1 MIATRTNREGAPEV
15 QVIGAPRLT
24 AGLAEQ
30 SRLNYQQH
38 REIHGDLPRLQVDD
52 VITLAGLA
60 NLRGRGGAGF
70 PFSRKL
76 KAVVDAASR
85 RQGPITVVVNAAEG
99 EPAAAKDKMLLSR
112 TPHLIL
118 DGAEL
123 TARVLGARE
132 IIIAVAHGGPGER
145 SILEA
150 VSEREGALRTRV
162 VRMPDRF
169 ISGESGSIIQ
179 GINGN
184 APIPPGRKSLAAER
198 GVNGMPTMFS
208 NAETYAQLAM
218 IATLGADLYASVGVP
233 EEPGTVLLT
242 VSGAAGRSSVVEAPG
257 GTPLMEVLELCEA
270 TVGRGILVGGYHGKW
285 LPPKAVAEARC
296 SRAGMEAAGGVLG
309 AGILVPIGS
318 DTCPLGET
326 SRILHYMGRESAGQC
341 APCFRGLPDL
351 AQTFDD
357 MMRGKVDPEA
367 VRRLASGAVKKGACA
382 HPDGTARLAQSAVE
396 VFDDEIKVHAS
407 RGSCGAA
414 TKGVL
419 PLPRAASGDGQLLL
433 DWARC
438 EGHGLCSR
446 LAPDLIQLDQNGYP
460 TDRSFAVPD
469 RLEMEARMAVDMCP
483 ALALRLQQAADRN

>member
-1 MIATRTNREGAPEV
+1 MIATRTTTEGAPEV
-15 QVIGAPRLT
+15 LTIGEPRLT
-24 AGLAEQ
+24 AGLGELA
-30 SRLNYQQH
+30 RIDYQRH
-38 REIHGDLPRLQVDD
+38 REIHGDLPRLSVDD

-60 NLRGRGGAGF
+60 NLRGKGGAGF
-70 PFSRKL
+70 PFARKI
-76 KAVVDAASR
+76 KAVVEAANQ
-85 RQGPITVVVNAAEG
+85 RQAPITVVVNATEG
-99 EPAAAKDKMLLSR
+99 EPAAAKDKMLLAR

-123 TARVLGARE
+123 VARVLGARE

-150 VSEREGALRTRV
+150 ISEREGALRTRV

-208 NAETYAQLAM
+208 NAETFSQLAM
-218 IATLGADLYASVGVP
+218 IATLGADLYSMVGDP
-233 EEPGTVLLT
+233 KEPGTVLLT
-242 VSGAAGRSSVVEAPG
+242 VTGSAQRAAVVEAPS
-257 GTPLMEVLELCEA
+257 GTPLRQVLELCEA
-270 TVGRGILVGGYHGKW
+270 NVGRGILTGGYHGKW
-285 LPPKAVAEARC
+285 LQPSRVDEAIC
-296 SRAGMEAAGGVLG
+296 SRDGMEKVGAVLG
-309 AGILVPIGS
+309 AGILVPIGP
-318 DTCPLGET
+318 DTCPLGES

-367 VRRLASGAVKKGACA
+367 VRRAAAGVVKKGACA
-382 HPDGTARLAQSAVE
+382 HPDGTARFAQSAVE
-396 VFDDEIKVHAS
+396 AFADEIRVHAS
-407 RGSCGAA
+407 RGSCSAP
-414 TKGVL
+414 TKGIL
-419 PLPRAASGDGQLLL
+419 PLPRAATDDGQLML

-438 EGHGLCSR
+438 EGHGLCAR
-446 LAPDLIQLDQNGYP
+446 LAPGLIQLDQNGFP
-460 TDRSFAVPD
+460 TDRQFAVPD
-469 RLEMEARMAVDMCP
+469 RLEMEARLAVDMCP
-483 ALALRLQQAADRN
+483 ALALRLQQRAER